1 MRVKSPPAVGVI
13 VIGMNMALHGAAL
26 DAAAAPL
33 VIDPALLAKY
43 GGNGPRYT
51 SYPTADRFVEAF
63 GEDAYREWL
72 AHRSVGGFSRPLGLY
87 VHVPFCDTL
96 CFYCACN
103 KIATKDHGK
112 ARTYVGYLE
121 REIALAAAA
130 LGTERARISKMHWGG
145 GTPTF
150 LGDELS
156 ERLMDEL
163 RLRFDFAPDGEY
175 AIEVDPR
182 KVDAGNIAF
191 LGKLGFNRIS
201 IGVQDFDA
209 EVQRAVN
216 RIQSVEET
224 REVIDAARA
233 NGFRSV
239 NVDLI
244 FGLPKQT
251 VAGFGASL
259 ERVLECDPDRIA
271 LYSYAHLPAMF
282 MPQRRILE
290 SDLPSPE
297 VKLQLMT
304 SAIRRLEEAGYV
316 HIGMDHFAKPGD
328 ELAVAQRQGR
338 LIRDFQG
345 YSTGGEADLIGFGVS
360 AIGKVG
366 PTYCQSVKEL
376 KEYYAALD
384 DGRLPVLRGI
394 ELRPDDLA
402 RRAVIQALACHF
414 EVAKESIEIAYLIE
428 FDKYFAREMRQLK
441 ALEKDGLVE
450 VDDEWIHVTP
460 RGRLLV
466 RAVCMVFDR
475 YLGMGQPMVRYSRV
489 M

>member
-1 MRVKSPPAVGVI
+1 
-13 VIGMNMALHGAAL
+13 MNMALP
-26 DAAAAPL
+26 DAILGTATAPL
-33 VIDPALLAKY
+33 VIDPALLSKY

-63 GEDAYREWL
+63 GEEAYRYWL
-72 AHRSVGGFSRPLGLY
+72 ANRNVGGISRPLGLY

-103 KIATKDHGK
+103 KIATRDHRK

-121 REIALAAAA
+121 REIALTAAA
-130 LGTERARISKMHWGG
+130 LGTERARITKMHWGG

-156 ERLMDEL
+156 ARLMDEL

-182 KVDAGNIAF
+182 KVDAANIAF
-191 LGKLGFNRIS
+191 LGRLGFNRIS
-201 IGVQDFDA
+201 IGVQDFDP

-233 NGFRSV
+233 HGFRSV

-251 VAGFGASL
+251 LAGFGASL
-259 ERVLECDPDRIA
+259 ERVVECDPDRIA

-290 SDLPSPE
+290 SDLPTPE
-297 VKLQLMT
+297 LKLQLMT

-316 HIGMDHFAKPGD
+316 HIGMDHFARPDD

-345 YSTGGEADLIGFGVS
+345 YSCGGEGDLIGFGVS

-366 PTYCQSVKEL
+366 PTYCQSVKDLED
-376 KEYYAALD
+376 YYDALD

-394 ELRPDDLA
+394 ELSVDDLA

-414 EVAKESIEIAYLIE
+414 SVAKESIEIAYLVE
-428 FDKYFAREMRQLK
+428 FDKYFARELK
-441 ALEKDGLVE
+441 ALQALERDGLIAL
-450 VDDEWIHVTP
+450 DDEWIHVTP

-475 YLGMGQPMVRYSRV
+475 YLGMGHTLVRYSRV